1 MTTHKVVAIIPAR
14 GGSKGV
20 PKKNIKELN
29 GKPLIAYSIEHAL
42 ATKEVDKVVVS
53 TDCDEIAKVSVAYG
67 AEVIKRPDDISGD
80 FASSEDALIHS
91 VKELA
96 SVGWE
101 ATHVV
106 FLQCTSPIRKDTD
119 IAQTLELVLSGQFD
133 SALTV
138 VENHRFLWRT
148 DSENNATP
156 VNYDPHN
163 RKMRQEIREY
173 QENGSIYMMKTEDLM
188 STKCRLNGRVGVHV
202 MDEETGYEID
212 TPIDFKIIEQLMS
225 EK

>member
-1 MTTHKVVAIIPAR
+1 MNKNVVAIIPAR

-20 PKKNIKELN
+20 PKKNIKAIN

-42 ATKEVDKVVVS
+42 STKTVNRVIVS
-53 TDCDEIAKVSVAYG
+53 TDCDEIAQVSLEYG
-67 AEVIKRPDDISGD
+67 AEVIKRPEDISGD

-91 VKELA
+91 INELEHEGWTA
-96 SVGWE
+96 S
-101 ATHVV
+101 HVV
-106 FLQCTSPIRKDTD
+106 FLQCTSPIRKSTD
-119 IAQTLELVLSGQFD
+119 IAQTLELVLSEQFD

-148 DSENNATP
+148 DANNTATP

-163 RKMRQEIREY
+163 RKMRQEINEY
-173 QENGSIYMMKTEDLM
+173 QENGSIYVMKTEDLIN
-188 STKCRLNGRVGVHV
+188 TKCRLNGRVGIHV
-202 MDEETGYEID
+202 MDEATGYEID
-212 TPIDFKIIEQLMS
+212 TPVDFKIIEQLMS

>member
-1 MTTHKVVAIIPAR
+1 MNSNKIVAIIPAR

-53 TDCDEIAKVSVAYG
+53 TDCNEIAEVAIAFG
-67 AEVIKRPDDISGD
+67 AEVIYRPDDISGD

-91 VKELA
+91 VNELKSA
-96 SVGWE
+96 GWE

-106 FLQCTSPIRKDTD
+106 FLQCTSPIRNNDD
-119 IAQTLELVLSGQFD
+119 IAKTLSLVLSEQFD

-148 DSENNATP
+148 DSNNTAIP

-163 RKMRQEIREY
+163 RKMRQEIKEY
-173 QENGSIYMMKTEDLM
+173 QENGSIYIMKTEDLIN
-188 STKCRLNGRVGVHV
+188 TKCRLNGTIGVHV
-202 MDEETGYEID
+202 MDEDAGYEID
-212 TPIDFKIIEQLMS
+212 TQIDFKIIEQLIGG
-225 EK
+225 K

>member
-1 MTTHKVVAIIPAR
+1 MNSNKIVAIIPAR

-53 TDCDEIAKVSVAYG
+53 TDCNEIAEVAIAFG
-67 AEVIKRPDDISGD
+67 AEVIYRPDDISGD

-91 VKELA
+91 VNELKSA
-96 SVGWE
+96 GWE

-106 FLQCTSPIRKDTD
+106 FLQCTSPIRNNDD
-119 IAQTLELVLSGQFD
+119 IAKTLSLVLSEQFD

-148 DSENNATP
+148 DSNNTAIP

-163 RKMRQEIREY
+163 RKMRQEIKEY
-173 QENGSIYMMKTEDLM
+173 QENGSIYIMKTEDLIN
-188 STKCRLNGRVGVHV
+188 TKCRLNGRIGVHV
-202 MDEETGYEID
+202 MDEDAGYEID
-212 TPIDFKIIEQLMS
+212 TQIDFKIIEQLIGG
-225 EK
+225 K